1 MEKKEIAIEEPIA
14 VAGVTIVPVT
24 KVSLVYR
31 QGQGSLLCF
40 GDKQPDSVILIS
52 SAGKKAFRLTGEEIS
67 LDQLVREA
75 PGIKEAL
82 AGIEST
88 SSPAH

>member
-1 MEKKEIAIEEPIA
+1 MEKEKIVIEEPID

-31 QGQGSLLCF
+31 QGQGSLLYF
-40 GDKQPDSVILIS
+40 GDKQLDSVILIS
-52 SAGKKAFRLTGEEIS
+52 SSGKKAFRLTGEEIS
-67 LDQLVREA
+67 LDQLAIEA

-88 SSPAH
+88 SSPSH